1 MTYYKLE
8 TPEASYTFV
17 PVPTNPDGVH
27 VYAAEREEL
36 EILIS
41 SLELAG
47 VAEGRYFEDLS
58 VEEDFTAEIR
68 GKNGYPLTNFVEMTW
83 ADLALFTS
91 FELLNFA
98 PGVKIG

>member
-1 MTYYKLE
+1 MTYYKFT
-8 TPEASYTFV
+8 TPEADYTFV
-17 PVPTNPDGVH
+17 PVPTNQDGVH

-36 EILIS
+36 DILIS

-58 VEEDFTAEIR
+58 VEEDFTAEVR

-83 ADLALFTS
+83 SDLALFTQ
-91 FELLNFA
+91 FEILNFA
-98 PGVKIG
+98 PGVKVG